1 MSGTGPMRIVISNS
15 MTTWGGGENWS
26 LTAARGLLSRGHD
39 VILVCRPGS
48 ALEERALSGG
58 DLRVEAIPIRGDF
71 NPLSALRAASL
82 FDSHRTQI
90 ACCNLDREVRCLG
103 IAARMKGVV
112 FIRRRGSDYG
122 FKNSLRYRISYRRL
136 VDGVMVNSD
145 STMNSILVKNR
156 WLDRGK
162 LRRIYNGI
170 DAVRFR
176 PDPDAGAAFRRAA
189 GLDPD
194 DLVIGISGSL
204 LPRKRHAVLFE
215 ACAGLRGEYPR
226 LRILVAGPA
235 PSSAHEAVVE
245 GQASAAGVGDIT
257 VFAGPVKDMVGCY
270 NAMDVMCMPSS
281 NEGFGYAAAEAM
293 SCGRPVIVSD
303 ASSLPEVVGPGGMI
317 FPVDDA
323 AALGAMI
330 SMLAG
335 DGAARS
341 GIGARS
347 RDRVLS
353 HFTIDR
359 MLDDLEEYFGEMI
372 AKRGRR
378 AKA

>member
-1 MSGTGPMRIVISNS
+1 MSGTGPMRMVISNS

-26 LTAARGLLSRGHD
+26 LTAARGLRSRGHD
-39 VILVCRPGS
+39 VVLVCRPGS

-71 NPLSALRAASL
+71 NPLSVLRAAAL
-82 FDSHRTQI
+82 FGRHGTQI

-156 WLDRGK
+156 WLSRGK

-170 DAVRFR
+170 DADSFR
-176 PDPDAGAAFRRAA
+176 PDADAGTAFRRSV
-189 GLDPD
+189 GLAPD

-215 ACAGLRGEYPR
+215 ACSGLMGEFPGM
-226 LRILVAGPA
+226 RILVAGPA
-235 PSSAHEAVVE
+235 PSIAHEAVVT
-245 GQASAAGVGDIT
+245 GQASAAGVGGIT
-257 VFAGPVKDMVGCY
+257 IFTGPVKDMAGCY
-270 NAMDVMCMPSS
+270 NAMDIMCMPSS

-303 ASSLPEVVGPGGMI
+303 ASSLPEVAGPGGMI
-317 FPVDDA
+317 FPVDDP
-323 AALGAMI
+323 AALREMI
-330 SMLAG
+330 ARLAG
-335 DGAARS
+335 DGALRS
-341 GIGARS
+341 EMGAKS
-347 RDRVLS
+347 RERVLS
-353 HFTIDR
+353 LFTIGR
-359 MLDDLEEYFGEMI
+359 MLDSLEEYFGEMI
-372 AKRGRR
+372 ANRG
-378 AKA
+378 AGA